1 MIRRPPGSTRTDTLF
16 PYTARFRSRRIAGGI
31 DKAGTAQLDRAEAR
45 RQRQAGDTAAVA
57 VDPQQD
63 GAEQDI
69 DAGSRHRLF
78 DPAHQRLF
86 LVERD
91 IGIAALADAAG
102 IGCTQLREHV
112 VDDAVD
118 TAKTEEGRGGEE
130 WGSQG

>member
-1 MIRRPPGSTRTDTLF
+1 M
-16 PYTARFRSRRIAGGI
+16 RSS
-31 DKAGTAQLDRAEAR
+31 DWSSDVCSSDL

-91 IGIAALADAAG
+91 IGVAALADAEG
-102 IGCTQLREHV
+102 IGCTQMREHV
-112 VDDAVD
+112 IDDTVDDAIGIRAVRS
-118 TAKTEEGRGGEE
+118 EEHTSALQSLMRI
-130 WGSQG
+130 SYDVVCLPKNNLTTTR